1 MGIFDEQ
8 IRQRK
13 HGDQELFEDS
23 ILRMASAV
31 VGQDVAGSMA
41 TERIVTKEAVDDIL
55 KFYRINPVDIPS
67 HVTDPDEQLEY
78 ALRPH
83 GIMHRMVALTEGWYK
98 DAFGPMIAY
107 RASDGAPVPMFPKPY
122 LGYWFRDESGRKTTV
137 NASNAGDFA
146 LEARCFYRPLP
157 LGKIGVRDL
166 LGYMRQCLNAVDVAL
181 LLSISLLVTLIG
193 MLLPPIVKVLTG
205 YVATTGSYAV
215 LWSTAAFLL
224 CTALAHQLMTAS
236 REIAVNR
243 IRTKT
248 STQLS
253 SAFMMRIL
261 SLPATFFRD
270 YSAGELASR
279 SMAAKSLVELIVSN
293 VVSLGTTA
301 VFSLLYVVQIGAF
314 APALMWPAVLIIAA
328 TIAVMLAT
336 SLVQMRVTRQQME
349 YAAKENGKSFAL
361 IYGVQKIKLAGAEK
375 RAFAQW
381 ARSYTKSAEL
391 QYNPPF
397 FLKVSGA
404 VSTAVSLAGAI
415 VLYYL
420 AAVSGV
426 TPSDYIAFF
435 AAYGMVMGAFTS
447 LAGVVQATAQIKPY
461 LDMME
466 PILEAEPEVAEN
478 KEILTELTGRVELSG
493 VRFRYDEHMPYVI
506 DGMDLTIRA
515 GEYVAIV
522 GKSGC
527 GKSTLVRLLL
537 GFETPE
543 KGAIYY
549 DGKDIA
555 GLDLRSLRRRIG
567 AVTQDGSLFQEDIFS
582 NITISAPHL
591 SEGGR
596 LGGRRDRRHR
606 RRHPRHADGH
616 ADHDLG
622 RVGRHLGR
630 AEAAPHDCARRG
642 AQAARAHLRRGH
654 ERAGQPHAKAGVRS
668 ARRAEVHAHRHRAP
682 AVDHQELRP
691 HPVSRRRPHRRG
703 RHLRR
708 AHRERRPVRRARG
721 TPAPRY
727 SGLSERARCTSPS
740 PSSSTRIS
748 SPARTT
754 PVPPPSRRCPRVG
767 RCSRLPGSR

>member
-1 MGIFDEQ
+1 MSIFDEQ
-8 IRQRK
+8 IHQRK
-13 HGDQELFEDS
+13 RSDQELFEDS

-31 VGQDVAGSMA
+31 VGQDAAGSMA
-41 TERIVTKEAVDDIL
+41 SQRIVTKEAVDDIL

-67 HVTDPDEQLEY
+67 HVTDPEEQLEY

-83 GIMHRMVALTEGWYK
+83 GIMHRMVALTKGWYK
-98 DAFGPMIAY
+98 DAFGPLIAY

-122 LGYWFRDESGRKTTV
+122 LGYWFRDESGHKTTV

-166 LGYMRQCLNAVDVAL
+166 FGYMRQCLSAVDIAL
-181 LLSISLLVTLIG
+181 LLGISLLVTIIG
-193 MLLPPIVKVLTG
+193 MFLPPIVKILTG
-205 YVATTGSYAV
+205 YVANTGSYAV

-224 CTALAHQLMTAS
+224 CAALAHQLMTAS
-236 REIAVNR
+236 REISVNR
-243 IRTKT
+243 IRTKI
-248 STQLS
+248 STQVT

-261 SLPATFFRD
+261 SLPATFFRN

-279 SMAAKSLVELIVSN
+279 SMTVDSLVGLIVSN

-314 APALMWPAVLIIAA
+314 APALLWPAVLIIAA
-328 TIAVMLAT
+328 TIAVMLTT

-349 YAAKENGKSFAL
+349 YAAKENGKSFSF
-361 IYGVQKIKLAGAEK
+361 IYGVQKVKLAGAEK

-381 ARSYTKSAEL
+381 ARAYTKAAEL

-404 VSTAVSLAGAI
+404 VNTAVTLTGAI

-420 AAVSGV
+420 AVVSGV

-447 LAGVVQATAQIKPY
+447 LAGVVQATAQIKPHIEM
-461 LDMME
+461 LK
-466 PILEAEPEVAEN
+466 PILEAAPEVAEN
-478 KEILTELTGRVELSG
+478 KEILTKLTGRVELSG

-506 DGMDLTIRA
+506 DGMDLTIRS

-543 KGAIYY
+543 KGAIFY
-549 DGKDIA
+549 DGKDLASI
-555 GLDLRSLRRRIG
+555 DLRSLRRRIG
-567 AVTQDGSLFQEDIFS
+567 AVTQDGKLFHEDIYS
-582 NITISAPHL
+582 NITISAPYL
-591 SEGGR
+591 SEEDAWEAAEIAGIADDIRAMPMGMQTMISEGSGGISGGQKQRLMIARAVAPKPRILIFDEATSALDNKTQKKVSEALDALKCTRIVIAHRLSTIKNCDRILYLEDGHIVEDGTYDELIAQGGR
-596 LGGRRDRRHR
+596 F
-606 RRHPRHADGH
+606 
-616 ADHDLG
+616 
-622 RVGRHLGR
+622 
-630 AEAAPHDCARRG
+630 AE
-642 AQAARAHLRRGH
+642 LV
-654 ERAGQPHAKAGVRS
+654 ERQ
-668 ARRAEVHAHRHRAP
+668 
-682 AVDHQELRP
+682 
-691 HPVSRRRPHRRG
+691 
-703 RHLRR
+703 
-708 AHRERRPVRRARG
+708 
-721 TPAPRY
+721 
-727 SGLSERARCTSPS
+727 
-740 PSSSTRIS
+740 
-748 SPARTT
+748 
-754 PVPPPSRRCPRVG
+754 
-767 RCSRLPGSR
+767 RLDV